1 MREDLQQDKRSAL
14 LAVVKMFE
22 DFQVPYVVT
31 GGLAVQLYSS
41 EPRHTNDVDL
51 VSLRAAFKSIQAA
64 QPWPQY
70 GFELVF
76 DRRRYIKLRHVSS
89 NTDIDINVDTRF
101 ARLLE
106 DPSYEFLDG
115 QRIAFTSRLQ
125 ISFAKLR
132 TQRADWPRD
141 PAKRYQDRG
150 DLIRMFREYPDVP
163 AALKGDPMLTDEMRE
178 ILGQVIAEA
187 GAGADDLPD
196 DDVPA

>member
-1 MREDLQQDKRSAL
+1 MSEALQQDKRSAL
-14 LAVVKMFE
+14 LAVVQMFE
-22 DFQVPYVVT
+22 DFRVPYVVT

-51 VSLRAAFKSIQAA
+51 VSLRAAFKAIQVA
-64 QPWPQY
+64 QPWAQY

-76 DRRRYIKLRHVSS
+76 DRQRYIKLRHVDS
-89 NTDIDINVDTRF
+89 NTEIDINVDTRF

-106 DPSYEFLDG
+106 NPNYEVLDG
-115 QRIAFTSRLQ
+115 RRIAFTSRLQ

-163 AALKGDPMLTDEMRE
+163 ATLKDDPMLTDEMRD
-178 ILGQVIAEA
+178 ILAQIITEA
-187 GAGADDLPD
+187 GTGADDLPD